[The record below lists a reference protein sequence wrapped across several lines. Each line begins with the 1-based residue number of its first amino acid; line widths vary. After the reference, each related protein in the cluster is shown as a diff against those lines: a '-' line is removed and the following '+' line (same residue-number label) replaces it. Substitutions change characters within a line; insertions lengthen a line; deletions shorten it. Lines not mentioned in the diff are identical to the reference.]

1 MNEHDDSLLRIDA
14 LRVDVGQPPN
24 RVHAIRGV
32 SLTINPGQRVGI
44 IGESGSGKTMTAL
57 SILRLLPP
65 TATTLSGAI
74 LYRGRNLLE
83 LPEDALHTIRGKE
96 IGIVFQNA
104 LTALNPLFPVGRQ
117 IADVYRFHEGV
128 GDGVAWD
135 KAVAM
140 LDEMGIPDPQRR
152 ARAYPHQYSGGM
164 AQRAMIAMALVC
176 SPKFLIAD
184 EPTTG
189 LDLTIQAQV
198 LDLIRDHTAVSG
210 AALLLISHD
219 LAVITDM
226 CTDVAVMYAGEVLE
240 MGPLNE
246 VLTAPRSPYTKAL
259 IDCFEVD
266 TQDRRLAYIAGSVP
280 DLRQESVGCSF
291 AKRCPV
297 AQAICHDE
305 RPTLRQVG
313 ANHTAACHFA

>member
-1 MNEHDDSLLRIDA
+1 MNEHGDTLLRIEE

-32 SLTINPGQRVGI
+32 SLAINPGQRLGI

-74 LYRGRNLLE
+74 WHRGQNLLE
-83 LPEDALHTIRGKE
+83 LPEDSLHTIRGKE

-104 LTALNPLFPVGRQ
+104 LTALNPLFSVGSQ

-128 GDGVAWD
+128 SASVAWA

-176 SPKFLIAD
+176 SPSLLIAD

-198 LDLIRDHTAVSG
+198 LDLIRDHAVASG
-210 AALLLISHD
+210 AALILISHD

-226 CTDVAVMYAGEVLE
+226 CTDFAVMYAGEVLE
-240 MGPLNE
+240 MGPLSE
-246 VLTAPRSPYTKAL
+246 VLAAPRSPYTKAL
-259 IDCFEVD
+259 IDCFGVD
-266 TQDRRLAYIAGSVP
+266 AHTRRLAYIAGRVP
-280 DLRQESVGCSF
+280 DLRQEPVGCSF
-291 AKRCPV
+291 AERCPV
-297 AQAICHDE
+297 AQAICHSE
-305 RPTLRQVG
+305 RPTLRQMG
-313 ANHTAACHFA
+313 ANHAAACHFA

>member
-1 MNEHDDSLLRIDA
+1 MNEHGDTLLRIEE

-32 SLTINPGQRVGI
+32 SLKVNSGQRVGI

-57 SILRLLPP
+57 SILQLLPS
-65 TATTLSGAI
+65 TATILSGAI
-74 LYRGRNLLE
+74 WYRGRNLLE
-83 LPEDALHTIRGKE
+83 LAEDGLPAIRGKE

-117 IADVYRFHEGV
+117 IADVYGFHEGV
-128 GDGVAWD
+128 SDGAAWD

-176 SPKFLIAD
+176 SPSLLIAD

-198 LDLIRDHTAVSG
+198 LDLIRDHTVESG

-219 LAVITDM
+219 LAVITEM

-246 VLTAPRSPYTKAL
+246 VLAGPRSPYTKGL
-259 IDCFEVD
+259 IDCFGVD
-266 TQDRRLAYIAGSVP
+266 AHDRRLAYIAGRVP
-280 DLRQESVGCSF
+280 DLRREPVGCSF
-291 AKRCPV
+291 AERCQV
-297 AQAICHDE
+297 AQAICHDV
-305 RPTLRQVG
+305 RPTLREVG
-313 ANHTAACHFA
+313 ANHAAACHFA